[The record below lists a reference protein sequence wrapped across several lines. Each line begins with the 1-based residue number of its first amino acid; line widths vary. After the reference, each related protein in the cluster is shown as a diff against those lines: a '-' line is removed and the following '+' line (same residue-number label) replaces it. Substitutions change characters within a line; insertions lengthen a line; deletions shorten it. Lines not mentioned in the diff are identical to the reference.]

1 LLSYQRYISFG
12 SARYTA
18 PAGRGKN
25 AVVDRKKEILT
36 KLEQIQEQA
45 QLTLDELPLRLAKD
59 RLRLIIGLARYLST
73 TVDVN
78 WEDLDGKRATA
89 AAVEAGATPPPAA
102 PRA

>member
-1 LLSYQRYISFG
+1 
-12 SARYTA
+12 
-18 PAGRGKN
+18 
-25 AVVDRKKEILT
+25 VERKKEILA
-36 KLEQIQEQA
+36 KLEQIQQQA

-78 WEDLDGKRATA
+78 WEEAPS
-89 AAVEAGATPPPAA
+89 AVPEGDAIRPQSA